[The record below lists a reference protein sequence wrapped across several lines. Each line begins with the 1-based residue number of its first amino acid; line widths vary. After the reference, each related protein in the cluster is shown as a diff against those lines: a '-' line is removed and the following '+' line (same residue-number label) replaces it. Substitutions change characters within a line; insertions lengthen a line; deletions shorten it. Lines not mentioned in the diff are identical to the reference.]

1 MENETTPPDLRE
13 GVRAGILSAIE
24 RDVER
29 QGGRTAG
36 LLVAAGIG
44 GVTGAIGVTLLV
56 STHPFGHHP
65 PWHVALFSALWTGL
79 LVVAFA
85 MAFLGLRTPSLP
97 LARAASVGL
106 LGLGLAGICGLAC
119 PDPHFLRWWAG
130 TGVGQALTRA
140 GGLGLSALCFGLVTT
155 LFVALVAAFSL
166 SGPGEP
172 TRVSTLLKAGV
183 LLVLLAPGVAL
194 QSYGTSLGVF
204 STWLAGTAG
213 GAFVGVGGG
222 AAIRARVRA
231 FGSG

>member
-13 GVRAGILSAIE
+13 GVRAGIRSAIE

-29 QGGRTAG
+29 QGGRTAR

-44 GVTGAIGVTLLV
+44 GVVGAIGVTLLV

-65 PWHVALFSALWTGL
+65 PWHVALFSALWAGL

-85 MAFLGLRTPSLP
+85 VAFLGLRTPSLP

-130 TGVGQALTRA
+130 TDVGEALTRV
-140 GGLGLSALCFGLVTT
+140 GGLGLSALCFGLVAT
-155 LFVALVAAFSL
+155 LSVALVSTFCL

-172 TRVSTLLKAGV
+172 TRVSTLLKAGA

-194 QSYGTSLGVF
+194 QSYGTSLAVF
-204 STWLAGTAG
+204 STWLAGTAA
-213 GAFVGVGGG
+213 GAFVGVAGG
-222 AAIRARVRA
+222 AAIRARVPA